1 MRVELQQVSVRHGE
15 REVLG
20 GIDLVLPS
28 GSVTAVV
35 GPSGAGLTT
44 LLKVAVGLLAP
55 DGGRVLHDGQD
66 LAALAGEAG
75 RRHQTRSGFMF
86 QDAALWANQTLRANL
101 ELPLLASDP
110 ALTAVARQER
120 IAGLLAGC
128 GWSVPLDRRP
138 VDLSR
143 GERLVMSFL
152 RAVVAGPD
160 LLCLDEPFAAL
171 DDHWRAVLV
180 ARVEQE
186 NARGATVLLTGQ
198 DAGAVAGLTSRAV
211 ALEAGEVVP

>member
-1 MRVELQQVSVRHGE
+1 MRVELQQVSVRHGD
-15 REVLG
+15 RPVLR

-55 DGGRVLHDGQD
+55 DGGRVLHDGED
-66 LAALAGEAG
+66 LATLAAEAG

-110 ALTAVARQER
+110 GLSAAARQER
-120 IAGLLAGC
+120 IDTLLAGC
-128 GWSVPLDRRP
+128 GWTIPLDRRP

-143 GERLVMSFL
+143 GERKMMSFL

-160 LLCLDEPFAAL
+160 LLCLDEPLAAL
-171 DDHWRAVLV
+171 DDRWREILV

-186 NARGATVLLTGQ
+186 NARGATVLLTAQ
-198 DAGAVAGLTSRAV
+198 DR
-211 ALEAGEVVP
+211 GEVVTLAPRAVTLRAGEAVA